1 MRHYEIVFLV
11 HPDQSEQVPAM
22 IERYRTMVTAD
33 GGQIHRIEDW
43 GRRQLAHSIAKLHKA
58 HYVLMNVE
66 CDSKTLDEIKGAFR
80 FSDAVLRHLVILR
93 NEAITE
99 LSLLAKPDDGRA
111 DDGRADNDKSDAEGR
126 DDSSRDQPAVD
137 EASAAPAEKSPAA
150 EDPIVGASVVADIEP
165 ESIDPESIDPG
176 SEENSAEPVADDQ
189 SAGTQT

>member
-33 GGQIHRIEDW
+33 GGQVHRIEDW

-111 DDGRADNDKSDAEGR
+111 DDRRADNDKSDTEGR

-137 EASAAPAEKSPAA
+137 EASAEPAEKSPVA
-150 EDPIVGASVVADIEP
+150 EDPVVGASMVADIEP
-165 ESIDPESIDPG
+165 ESIDPAP
-176 SEENSAEPVADDQ
+176 EENSAEPVADDQ